1 MKNSIELLR
10 AEVEMKEHEIRKM
23 RSMISGKEKQQDHIE
38 YDPDDFADQFD
49 GMLDESGTVEAGG
62 YSFYP
67 SRILK
72 ELDPIAYSISLNN
85 YADFQFYASETDEYK
100 DLQEEIDQLQSDIKY
115 LENEIEDLENEIEYL
130 EYLENQI
137 ADLTE

>member
-10 AEVEMKEHEIRKM
+10 AEVEMKEQEIRKM
-23 RSMISGKEKQQDHIE
+23 QAMIADKEKQQDQIE
-38 YDPDDFADQFD
+38 LDPDDYEDQFD
-49 GMLDESGTVEAGG
+49 DMLDESGTVEAGG

-72 ELDPIAYSISLNN
+72 ELDPVAYRCSLN
-85 YADFQFYASETDEYK
+85 DFVDSLDVEDSDEYQA
-100 DLQEEIDQLQSDIKY
+100 LQEEIDQLQSDIEY
-115 LENEIEDLENEIEYL
+115 LEREIED
-130 EYLENQI
+130 LENQI

>member
-23 RSMISGKEKQQDHIE
+23 QATIADKENQQSQIE
-38 YDPDDFADQFD
+38 LDPDDFADQFEE
-49 GMLDESGTVEAGG
+49 MLDESGTVEAGG

-72 ELDPIAYSISLNN
+72 ELDPVAYSCWLND
-85 YADFQFYASETDEYK
+85 YADAIFDASETDDYK
-100 DLQEEIDQLQSDIKY
+100 ALQEEIDQLDSD
-115 LENEIEDLENEIEYL
+115 IEDLESEIDEL
-130 EYLENQI
+130 EQQI
-137 ADLTE
+137 ADLNE

>member
-23 RSMISGKEKQQDHIE
+23 QAQIADKEKQQSNIE
-38 YDPDDFADQFD
+38 IDPDDFADQFD
-49 GMLDESGTVEAGG
+49 EMLDESGTVDAGG

-72 ELDPIAYSISLNN
+72 ELDPIAYSCSLND
-85 YADFQFYASETDEYK
+85 YADSVFDASETDDYK
-100 DLQEEIDQLQSDIKY
+100 ALQEEIDQLQSDIED
-115 LENEIEDLENEIEYL
+115 LENEIEDLEN
-130 EYLENQI
+130 QI
-137 ADLTE
+137 ADLNE

>member
-23 RSMISGKEKQQDHIE
+23 QSQIADKEKQQDQIE
-38 YDPDDFADQFD
+38 LDPDDYADQFD
-49 GMLDESGTVEAGG
+49 ELLDESGAVDAGG

-72 ELDPIAYSISLNN
+72 ELDPIAYSCSLND
-85 YADFQFYASETDEYK
+85 YADFVFDVTENDDYK
-100 DLQEEIDQLQSDIKY
+100 ALQEEIDQLKSD
-115 LENEIEDLENEIEYL
+115 IEDLESEIED
-130 EYLENQI
+130 LENQI

>member
-23 RSMISGKEKQQDHIE
+23 QAQIADKEKQQDQIE
-38 YDPDDFADQFD
+38 YDPNDFADQFD
-49 GMLDESGTVEAGG
+49 DMLDESGTVEAGG

-72 ELDPIAYSISLNN
+72 ELDPVAYSCSLNN
-85 YADFQFYASETDEYK
+85 YVDSVFDASETDDYK
-100 DLQEEIDQLQSDIKY
+100 ALQDEIDQLQSDIED
-115 LENEIEDLENEIEYL
+115 LESEIED
-130 EYLENQI
+130 LENQI

>member
-10 AEVEMKEHEIRKM
+10 ATIEMKEHEIRKM
-23 RSMISGKEKQQDHIE
+23 QSQIADKEKQQDQIE
-38 YDPDDFADQFD
+38 LDPDDFADQFD
-49 GMLDESGTVEAGG
+49 DMLDESGTVEAGG

-72 ELDPIAYSISLNN
+72 ELDPVAYSCSLN
-85 YADFQFYASETDEYK
+85 DFVDSLDVEDSDEYK
-100 DLQEEIDQLQSDIKY
+100 ELQEQINSLEDNISD
-115 LENEIEDLENEIEYL
+115 LESEIED
-130 EYLENQI
+130 LENQI